1 MSYSHTSQLDEINYN
16 FLLTTH
22 MVCADKCIHNKE
34 LTYLRTLEQQLRIGE
49 QTIKEKEN
57 ILSQNENLIPVEIVA
72 KKIPLNEQSEVM
84 WQLLQL
90 ACNDGYCHPL
100 EREMA
105 KQVAQLWNW
114 QETEIDQ
121 RIESIIES
129 LKTRKTSLTDK
140 LIQRW
145 TNPISSSNVKNE
157 RLTKSQILLKGKE
170 YEEAIDKCRII
181 AQEDYK
187 FAEQALNN
195 TLSVLERLIN
205 KVQNTITKINV
216 EIDEEAQAVTAKE
229 VTKQL
234 EDTRNNIILEINKDI
249 NIVRESLYSKQH
261 ALNYFTIAFMGK
273 TKVGKST
280 LHATLVDKGWDAIG
294 TGKQRTTR
302 LNRVYEF
309 DGIRIIDTPGI
320 GAPGGKTDKEIAES
334 VIEESDIICYVV
346 TNNSIQE
353 TEFSFLGLLK
363 EKNKPF
369 IILLNI
375 KNNLQNSQILE
386 HFLNNPDQLFAMDG
400 PSGLRGH
407 INRIQGYA
415 QKHYANDYFEIF
427 PVMLLAAQL
436 SRDPKH
442 KKYQDKLFDASRI
455 ETFLDS
461 IRLSIVEYGGIRRS
475 QTLLGSTVGIINQ
488 PYIAVKQ
495 QVEVYQKWIDTL
507 EEKNEIIRN
516 QINRAK
522 NNHSNF
528 LQQQIKSLFL
538 DVKNIV
544 PQFAQENWNLSKH
557 EINNKWNHKLKE
569 IQFEKRLEEIFQKT
583 SNKFNTDVEEV
594 FQEAIK
600 ELEIVAKLR
609 GGFSFT
615 TRNTGTFL
623 RDFLQFTKKI
633 SNIAGSIILLF
644 NPFIG
649 LSLKITGYVL
659 NLITKMFKTK
669 EQKRNEA
676 VQNISKSLL
685 SQLSS
690 QEKNTIDDANK
701 SFNQSCNNVTYN
713 IKNYFNQL
721 IEELGELVQ
730 NLRIAESD
738 LLDIIDLLNRAYA
751 KRIIDWCCES
761 EESLTNRNI
770 FKTINKV
777 ERDFGNRMKI
787 YTKYNLKER
796 KSKNIIKNVLQEDI
810 DII

>member
-34 LTYLRTLEQQLRIGE
+34 LTYLQTLEQQLRIGE
-49 QTIKEKEN
+49 QTIKEKEK
-57 ILSQNENLIPVEIVA
+57 ILSQNENLLPVEIVA

-121 RIESIIES
+121 RIDIIES
-129 LKTRKTSLTDK
+129 SKTSWTDK
-140 LIQRW
+140 LIQKL
-145 TNPISSSNVKNE
+145 TKPVSSSNVKNE
-157 RLTKSQILLKGKE
+157 RPTKSQILLKGEE

-181 AQEDYK
+181 AQEDYE

-195 TLSVLERLIN
+195 TLSVLERLID

-216 EIDEEAQAVTAKE
+216 EIDEEAQVVTARE

-234 EDTRNNIILEINKDI
+234 EDTRNNVILEINKDI
-249 NIVRESLYSKQH
+249 NIVRKSLYSKQH

-363 EKNKPF
+363 EKNKPL

-375 KNNLQNSQILE
+375 KNNLQDSQILKD
-386 HFLNNPDQLFAMDG
+386 FLNNPNQLFAMDG
-400 PSGLRGH
+400 SSGLRGH
-407 INRIQGYA
+407 IDRIKRYA
-415 QKHYANDYFEIF
+415 QKHYANDYFEVF

-436 SRDPKH
+436 SRDS
-442 KKYQDKLFDASRI
+442 KYQEDQDKLFDASRI

-461 IRLSIVEYGGIRRS
+461 IRLSIVEHGGIRRS

-495 QVEVYQKWIDTL
+495 QVEVYQEWIDTL
-507 EEKNEIIRN
+507 EKKNKMIQE
-516 QINRAK
+516 QIDTAK

-528 LQQQIKSLFL
+528 LQQQIKSLFQ

-544 PQFAQENWNLSKH
+544 PQFAEKNWNLSKD
-557 EINNKWNHKLKE
+557 EINNKWNHKLRE
-569 IQFEKRLEEIFQKT
+569 IRFEERLEEIFQKT
-583 SNKFNTDVEEV
+583 SNKFNTDVKEV

-609 GGFSFT
+609 GGFRFN

-623 RDFLQFTKKI
+623 RDFIQFINKI
-633 SNIAGSIILLF
+633 SNIAGGIILLF

-676 VQNISKSLL
+676 VQNISESLL

-690 QEKNTIDDANK
+690 QEKKTIDDANK
-701 SFNQSCNNVTYN
+701 SFNQSCNNVTHN
-713 IKNYFNQL
+713 IKNYFNKL
-721 IEELGELVQ
+721 IKELRELVENLKIAELG
-730 NLRIAESD
+730 LRN
-738 LLDIIDLLNRAYA
+738 IIDLLNCAYA

-761 EESLTNRNI
+761 EELLTKRNI
-770 FKTINKV
+770 SNTIDKV
-777 ERDFGNRMKI
+777 ERDFGNKMKI
-787 YTKYNLKER
+787 YTKSNLNKR

-810 DII
+810 DIIF